1 MTSHNTAPHA
11 NPQRQLMQDARFI
24 AGLRLQMLKFAT
36 LQLADV
42 QLAEDAVQEALISA
56 FKHVDS
62 FAGQSAFKTWVFAIL
77 KNKIVDQLRK
87 QQQLTPISSLFHDE
101 DTEQAS
107 MDQLFNDKGH
117 WHMTERPV
125 AWSLPDRSA
134 ENQQFWQVFESCLT
148 HLPAQQAQVFML
160 REFIELETDEIC
172 SKLALSVSNLHVLI
186 YRARLKL
193 RECLEN
199 KWMLQEDCAC

>member
-42 QLAEDAVQEALISA
+42 QPAEDAVQEALISA

-199 KWMLQEDCAC
+199 KWILQEDCAC

>member
-199 KWMLQEDCAC
+199 KWILQEDCAC

>member
-160 REFIELETDEIC
+160 REFIELETDKIC

>member
-1 MTSHNTAPHA
+1 MPASSPSATLLNSPVFLDT
-11 NPQRQLMQDARFI
+11 
-24 AGLRLQMLKFAT
+24 LRVQMLKFAT

-42 QLAEDAVQEALISA
+42 HLAEDAVQEALMSA
-56 FKHVDS
+56 FQHIDS

-87 QQQLTPISSLFHDE
+87 QQHISTISSLFNDDE
-101 DTEQAS
+101 AEQAS
-107 MDQLFNDKGH
+107 MDQLFDAKGH
-117 WHMTERPV
+117 WHLSERPV
-125 AWSLPDRSA
+125 AWTLPDQSA
-134 ENQQFWQVFESCLT
+134 ENQEFWQVFEACLT
-148 HLPAQQAQVFML
+148 HLPAKQAQVFML

-172 SKLALSVSNLHVLI
+172 HKLTLSVSNLNVLI

-199 KWMLQEDCAC
+199 TWILQEDCAC

>member
-11 NPQRQLMQDARFI
+11 NPQRQLMQDARFV

-87 QQQLTPISSLFHDE
+87 QKHITTISSLFPDE
-101 DTEQAS
+101 DAEQAS
-107 MDQLFNDKGH
+107 MDQLFTDKGH
-117 WHMTERPV
+117 WHLSERPV

-134 ENQQFWQVFESCLT
+134 ENQQFWQVFETCLT

>member
-1 MTSHNTAPHA
+1 MTSANIHA
-11 NPQRQLMQDARFI
+11 SQHRHLMHDERFI
-24 AGLRLQMLKFAT
+24 AALRLQMLKFAT
-36 LQLADV
+36 LQLVDA
-42 QLAEDAVQEALISA
+42 QLAEDAVQEALVSA

-87 QQQLTPISSLFHDE
+87 QHQVTPISSLFNDE

-107 MDQLFNDKGH
+107 IDQLFDAKGH
-117 WHMTERPV
+117 WHLSERPV
-125 AWSLPDRSA
+125 AWSLPDQSA
-134 ENQQFWQVFESCLT
+134 ENQQFWQVFEACLT
-148 HLPAQQAQVFML
+148 HLPAQQAQVFMM
-160 REFIELETDEIC
+160 REVIELETDEIC
-172 SKLALSVSNLHVLI
+172 MKLAMSANHLHVLI

-199 KWMLQEDCAC
+199 KWILQEDCAC